1 MIFSRFSFVLF
12 FLLNALS
19 ACDFGSNKE
28 LKTVDSSKNLC
39 KYSRLLKIFE
49 FENEVVIQITNPD
62 NPKQV
67 FSFKTNGKGSNLKLN
82 STKIIELPSKNLAV
96 LSATHIGMLS
106 ELNAINFISAI
117 SDVKFVYNQQV
128 RQRVNSGTIISL
140 GDEGQISI
148 EKLIA
153 SKTKTIV
160 YSAFSGELS
169 QQKQFEK
176 LGITSIPNYDW
187 RETTPLGKADWL
199 LLFGYLTGKQE
210 QAKER
215 IARLNTLYS
224 QRSLEGKK
232 NTNEEIFLLGNQ
244 MGDYWY
250 APAGESYQAILLKDA
265 GINYL
270 YADTKG
276 TGSLALP
283 MEQVIKDAEKAAIW
297 LNPGFASKVEIL
309 KSNPKAAFLN
319 VFQKGKIYC
328 YSANMNKFWESS
340 TVQPNWFL
348 RDLQTIKAGKFSNDE
363 LYFYKSV
370 E

>member
-1 MIFSRFSFVLF
+1 MIFSRVSSVLF
-12 FLLNALS
+12 FLIFILS
-19 ACDFGSNKE
+19 ACNSNSKKE
-28 LKTVDSSKNLC
+28 TEITNLSNNLC
-39 KYSRLLKIFE
+39 KHSRWLKIFE
-49 FENEVVIQITNPD
+49 TKNQVIIQITNPD

-67 FSFKTNGKGSNLKLN
+67 FTYKTSGKATNQGTN
-82 STKIIELPSKNLAV
+82 STKIIQLPSKKLAV

-128 RQRVNSGTIISL
+128 KKGVKTGKIISL

-148 EKLIA
+148 EKLLA
-153 SKTKTIV
+153 SKTKTMI

-176 LGITSIPNYDW
+176 LGIISIPNYDW

-224 QRSLEGKK
+224 LGIIEGKK
-232 NTNEEIFLLGNQ
+232 IKNKEVFLLGNQ

-270 YADTKG
+270 YANTKG

-283 MEQVIKDAEKAAIW
+283 MEQVIKDAEKATVW
-297 LNPGFASKVEIL
+297 LNPGFGSKSEIL
-309 KSNPKAAFLN
+309 KSNPKAVFLN

-328 YSANMNKFWESS
+328 YSANMNNFWENS
-340 TVQPNWFL
+340 TVQPHWFL
-348 RDLQTIKAGKFSNDE
+348 RDLQTIKSGKTSNDE

>member
-1 MIFSRFSFVLF
+1 MILNRFSSVLIL
-12 FLLNALS
+12 FLFLFNACNS
-19 ACDFGSNKE
+19 ESNKSVKSTTHSE
-28 LKTVDSSKNLC
+28 NLC
-39 KYSRLLKIFE
+39 KHSRWLKIFE
-49 FENEVVIQITNPD
+49 KENQVIIQITNPD

-67 FSFKTNGKGSNLKLN
+67 FTFQTSGKATIQGTK
-82 STKIIELPSKNLAV
+82 STKFIELPSKKLAV

-106 ELNAINFISAI
+106 ELDAIDFIAAI
-117 SDVKFVYNQQV
+117 SDEKFVFNQKV
-128 RQRVNSGTIISL
+128 KKGVKNGKIISL

-148 EKLIA
+148 EKLVA
-153 SKTKTIV
+153 SKTKTLI

-199 LLFGYLTGKQE
+199 LLFGYLTGKQAEAKVKVE
-210 QAKER
+210 Q
-215 IARLNTLYS
+215 LNSSYTKGIS
-224 QRSLEGKK
+224 AGKK
-232 NTNEEIFLLGNQ
+232 IKNEAVFLLGNQ

-283 MEQVIKDAEKAAIW
+283 MEQVIKDAEKATIW
-297 LNPGFASKVEIL
+297 LNPGFATKAEIL
-309 KSNPKAAFLN
+309 KSNPKAAFLH

-328 YSANMNKFWESS
+328 YSANMNNFWENS
-340 TVQPNWFL
+340 TVQAHWYLN
-348 RDLQTIKAGKFSNDE
+348 DLQNIKAGKTANYE